1 MNSHISLE
9 PASNLELPLCDRRT
23 MHPKHILTV
32 AFALVVSIQP
42 ELSAQQTTI
51 LPRLVIDAPAS
62 LQETAER
69 VGRFKLQPLETA
81 MMLAGLTH
89 PGQPIQV
96 LLIAEDS
103 LLARSTPRWISGF
116 ADSDRQL
123 VVLFPERSKS
133 YPTSSLETLLHHEI
147 AHVLFSRAARGQP
160 LPRWFNEGLAL
171 AAERP
176 VGLGDRS
183 RLAWSLI
190 RHGRISLEALEQL
203 FSEGRVA
210 NQRAY
215 TISGAL
221 VRYLLVTYGDTSMG
235 HILALMG
242 EGQPFEAAFEELIGE
257 TVDRATDKFWSQQT
271 FLSWWVPFLTGPAFL
286 WTVIT
291 LLALY
296 ATTVRRRRRTAQHL
310 RWLEE
315 ELTLDEALLP
325 QPRSDNDHGPIN
337 KSSEVH

>member
-1 MNSHISLE
+1 
-9 PASNLELPLCDRRT
+9 
-23 MHPKHILTV
+23 MHSRQVLSV

-42 ELSAQQTTI
+42 ELPAQQATT
-51 LPRLVIDAPAS
+51 LPRLIIDAPAS
-62 LQETAER
+62 LQGTAER

-103 LLARSTPRWISGF
+103 LLARNTPRWISGF
-116 ADSDRQL
+116 ADSARQL

-147 AHVLFSRAARGQP
+147 AHVLFSRAAQGQP

-190 RHGRISLEALEQL
+190 RHGRVSLEALEQL
-203 FSEGRVA
+203 FSEGRGA

-215 TISGAL
+215 TISSAL

-235 HILALMG
+235 HILTLVG
-242 EGQPFEAAFEELIGE
+242 KGQPFEAAFEQVTGE
-257 TVDRATDKFWSQQT
+257 SVDRATDKFWSQQA

-296 ATTVRRRRRTAQHL
+296 ATNVRRRRRAAQRL
-310 RWLEE
+310 LWLEE
-315 ELTLDEALLP
+315 ELTLSEEQLP
-325 QPRSDNDHGPIN
+325 QPSSDDNHGPIN
-337 KSSEVH
+337 RSSEVH